1 MNINTNKK
9 IKIEYTIISRGT
21 EKYGSKGYMG
31 ITEPINKK
39 RYFVLANHYEKYVKS
54 FKDSFFFDDE
64 YDIENIVLSRFELIP
79 KLAFDGELD
88 FIKERILVC
97 GLGSVGTAALIY
109 LLDLGYKEIDIL
121 IKNNKTK
128 TIYLINYLNKKYK
141 ANIKARNILSDQYDT
156 YIDATGSS
164 NAIESIFEDIPNNA
178 TVFFLGTPRESKYLI
193 DPLDIHRKNLRIF
206 GGHELNG
213 HSWDERNKVFLK
225 LLMQN
230 KNKNLKSFV
239 NIYNSNSDILTKVY
253 NKKRNFFEVIKYD
266 IQN

>member
-1 MNINTNKK
+1 MDINTNKK

-31 ITEPINKK
+31 ITEVIDKK
-39 RYFVLANHYEKYVKS
+39 RYFVLANHYEEYVKS
-54 FKDSFFFDDE
+54 FKDSFCFNDK

-79 KLAFDGELD
+79 KLSFDNKLD
-88 FIKERILVC
+88 FIKERILIY
-97 GLGSVGTAALIY
+97 GLGNVGAATLIY
-109 LLDLGYKEIDIL
+109 LLDLGYKEIDVL

-128 TIYLINYLNKKYK
+128 MVYLINYLNKKYN
-141 ANIKARNILSDQYDT
+141 ANIKSRSMLMGQYST

-164 NAIESIFEDIPNNA
+164 NALESIFEDIPNNS
-178 TVFFLGTPRESKYLI
+178 TVIFLGTPRESKYLI

-213 HSWDERNKVFLK
+213 HTWNERNEAFLK
-225 LLMQN
+225 LLEQN
-230 KNKNLKSFV
+230 KDKHLKSFV
-239 NIYNSNSDILTKVY
+239 NIYNSNSDDVLTKVY

-266 IQN
+266 I